1 MIYEIICYF
10 VFLMWSNILYAKCI
24 KVDDLNEKKV
34 IIMSLYSLQGN
45 QNKIDE
51 DIQEMKGCYYVD
63 IHI

>member
-1 MIYEIICYF
+1 MRLYVILF
-10 VFLMWSNILYAKCI
+10 FLMWSNILYAKCI
-24 KVDDLNEKKV
+24 KVDDLNEKKI
-34 IIMSLYSLQGN
+34 IIMSLYSLQGS